1 MINLSTIKRCAVI
14 GNAVIGV
21 SAFTKSGMSLWQLA
35 TASGYPPAL
44 GWVLPLVLDGMV
56 ILATL
61 ILVVNASHRWFAW
74 SLLILG
80 SVAST
85 AGNIVHV
92 SMSDYSSSFTVAA
105 LAAAAPPLVLLV
117 TTHLMIQLVRL
128 DDPVVSV
135 GAGTDALS
143 APQHSSTEAEMAVLC
158 VNALKMTSEGYAIDA
173 VATTTGLPTDVVEGI
188 IAAAE
193 DEIHAAAEETRL
205 TPVS

>member
-1 MINLSTIKRCAVI
+1 MTNLTTIKRCAVI
-14 GNAVIGV
+14 GNALIGI

-35 TASGYPPAL
+35 TASGYPTAL

-61 ILVVNASHRWFAW
+61 MLVVDASHRWFAW
-74 SLLILG
+74 TLLILG

-92 SMSDYSSSFTVAA
+92 SMADYSSNFTVAA
-105 LAAAAPPLVLLV
+105 LTAAAPPLVLLV

-128 DDPVVSV
+128 EAPAADDTSERQV
-135 GAGTDALS
+135 ALKS
-143 APQHSSTEAEMAVLC
+143 PTEAETAVLC
-158 VNALKMTSEGYAIDA
+158 VHVLKLASEGHELAA
-173 VATTTGLPTDVVEGI
+173 VATRTGLSVEVVDAV

-193 DEIHAAAEETRL
+193 DELQVAPEEDRYL
-205 TPVS
+205 APA

>member
-1 MINLSTIKRCAVI
+1 MTNLTNIKRCAVI

-21 SAFTKSGMSLWQLA
+21 SAFTKSGISLWQLA
-35 TASGYPPAL
+35 TASGYPAAL

-61 ILVVNASHRWFAW
+61 MLVVDASHRWFAW
-74 SLLILG
+74 TLLILG

-92 SMSDYSSSFTVAA
+92 SMADYSSNFTVAA
-105 LAAAAPPLVLLV
+105 LTAAAPPLVLLV

-128 DDPVVSV
+128 EAPAADDTSERQV
-135 GAGTDALS
+135 ALKS
-143 APQHSSTEAEMAVLC
+143 PTEAETAVLC
-158 VNALKMTSEGYAIDA
+158 VHVLKLASEGHELAA
-173 VATTTGLPTDVVEGI
+173 VATRTGLSVEVVDAV

-193 DEIHAAAEETRL
+193 DELQVAPEEDRYL
-205 TPVS
+205 APA

>member
-61 ILVVNASHRWFAW
+61 MLVVDAAHRWFAW

-128 DDPVVSV
+128 DDPAS
-135 GAGTDALS
+135 GDANTDDLS
-143 APQHSSTEAEMAVLC
+143 APQHSSAEAEMAVLC
-158 VNALKMTSEGYAIDA
+158 VNALKLTSEGYAIDA
-173 VATTTGLPTDVVEGI
+173 VATTTGLSINVVERI

-193 DEIHAAAEETRL
+193 DEIYAAAEEESRL

>member
-1 MINLSTIKRCAVI
+1 MINLSTIKRYAVI

-21 SAFTKSGMSLWQLA
+21 SAFTKSGISLWQLA
-35 TASGYPPAL
+35 ADSGYPREL

-61 ILVVNASHRWFAW
+61 ILVVDTSHRWFAW

-105 LAAAAPPLVLLV
+105 LTAAAPPLVLLV

-128 DDPVVSV
+128 DDAST
-135 GAGTDALS
+135 AGTDVNRSPTPLDSS
-143 APQHSSTEAEMAVLC
+143 AEADMAVLC
-158 VNALKMTSEGYAIDA
+158 VTALKLTNEGHEIDA
-173 VATTTGLPTDVVEGI
+173 VANRTGLSVSVVEAI

-193 DEIHAAAEETRL
+193 NEIRSATEQDPCL
-205 TPVS
+205 TKMS

>member
-1 MINLSTIKRCAVI
+1 MTNLTTIKRCAVI

-35 TASGYPPAL
+35 TASGYPTAL

-61 ILVVNASHRWFAW
+61 MLVVDASHRWFAW
-74 SLLILG
+74 ALLILG
-80 SVAST
+80 SIAST

-92 SMSDYSSSFTVAA
+92 SMVDYSSTFTVAA

-128 DDPVVSV
+128 EASAVDD
-135 GAGTDALS
+135 GTDQRHA
-143 APQHSSTEAEMAVLC
+143 APNSSTEAKTAVLC
-158 VNALKMTSEGYAIDA
+158 VHVLKLASEGHEHAA
-173 VATTTGLPTDVVEGI
+173 VATKTGLPIEVVDAV

-193 DEIHAAAEETRL
+193 DELQVAPEDDRYLAPA
-205 TPVS
+205 

>member
-1 MINLSTIKRCAVI
+1 
-14 GNAVIGV
+14 
-21 SAFTKSGMSLWQLA
+21 
-35 TASGYPPAL
+35 
-44 GWVLPLVLDGMV
+44 MV
-56 ILATL
+56 IIATL
-61 ILVVNASHRWFAW
+61 MLVVDASHRWFAW

-128 DDPVVSV
+128 EDPVQV
-135 GAGTDALS
+135 DAEPDPLS
-143 APQHSSTEAEMAVLC
+143 APLNSSAEAEMAVLC
-158 VNALKMTSEGYAIDA
+158 VNALKLTSEGYEVDA
-173 VATTTGLPTDVVEGI
+173 VATRTGLSSDVVEGI
-188 IAAAE
+188 IVAAENEIYAAAE
-193 DEIHAAAEETRL
+193 QETRL

>member
-1 MINLSTIKRCAVI
+1 MTNLTTIKRCAVI

-35 TASGYPPAL
+35 TASGYPTAL

-61 ILVVNASHRWFAW
+61 MLVVDASHRWFAW
-74 SLLILG
+74 ALLILG
-80 SVAST
+80 SIAST

-92 SMSDYSSSFTVAA
+92 STVDYSSTFTVAA

-128 DDPVVSV
+128 EAPAMEGD
-135 GAGTDALS
+135 TDERQVDLKS
-143 APQHSSTEAEMAVLC
+143 PTEAE
-158 VNALKMTSEGYAIDA
+158 TAI
-173 VATTTGLPTDVVEGI
+173 L
-188 IAAAE
+188 
-193 DEIHAAAEETRL
+193 
-205 TPVS
+205 